1 MNNEE
6 TPASVTEVA
15 NSLRH
20 LATWLTGHPNTVAAA
35 EIAGALTRHGV
46 RVHMFSARQF
56 AETLKD
62 LELEAPTVEDDNYL
76 RVTRHFGVIPVKVAG
91 LASCV
96 ADLKVVDTR
105 TVTEDVTE
113 WVLKGDEVSS

>member
-1 MNNEE
+1 MNTEE

-20 LATWLTGHPNTVAAA
+20 LATWLTGHPESTAAA
-35 EIAGALTRHGV
+35 EIKDALTRHGV
-46 RVHMFSARQF
+46 RVHMFSARRF
-56 AETLKD
+56 AETLDD
-62 LELEAPTVEDDNYL
+62 LELGVPTIEDDDHYL
-76 RVTRHFGVIPVKVAG
+76 RATAQFGVIPVTVAG

-96 ADLKVVDTR
+96 AELTVVDTR

-113 WVLKGDEVSS
+113 WVLKGEVA